1 MLAGDRSLTSNSLVC
16 YTNRAKPSYHVRAM
30 SMLEALRPT
39 VADLQS
45 QSSICMITTR
55 FRIAYLIIA
64 VAVTQ
69 PHHRLSC
76 LSPLT
81 GMYGSFHLGAVFIV
95 DCL

>member
-1 MLAGDRSLTSNSLVC
+1 M
-16 YTNRAKPSYHVRAM
+16 H
-30 SMLEALRPT
+30 EALRPV

-55 FRIAYLIIA
+55 LRISYLIIA
-64 VAVTQ
+64 VGAVTQ
-69 PHHRLSC
+69 PHHSLSR

-81 GMYGSFHLGAVFIV
+81 GMYGSFHLGAVLIV